1 MQFFLRDSVIDDGHL
16 HTPIISQQKPTR
28 KFESK
33 KQLLKAL
40 RSFKDLSSFLNSR
53 CNNFP
58 SSPPTKQTFFF
69 LCVIIIHVW
78 LDFPAWLLHKQQLLH
93 SSVTLLMLAFMD
105 QCWYFLPSFI
115 YIIDLFLFVSFRCW
129 ESLCT
134 FISVLEHTLM
144 LRHILYWL
152 NLVR

>member
-1 MQFFLRDSVIDDGHL
+1 MLTHFSLYKVSTVIAVIGAVYMQFFLRDSVIDDGHL

-69 LCVIIIHVW
+69 LCVIIIHV
-78 LDFPAWLLHKQQLLH
+78 
-93 SSVTLLMLAFMD
+93 
-105 QCWYFLPSFI
+105 
-115 YIIDLFLFVSFRCW
+115 
-129 ESLCT
+129 
-134 FISVLEHTLM
+134 
-144 LRHILYWL
+144 
-152 NLVR
+152 